1 MFFCVVLKWVRM
13 RIKARRR
20 NFWSFLC
27 SQNGLSWRQTRIKD
41 HFWRLCEIPAAEFS
55 YFTLTENFMSEKK
68 PLWAGTSSIAA
79 DIISCPKS
87 SNWWGDTFSSNFGK
101 VKVASV
107 WWNFAVNP
115 MFLSVTFY
123 WFAGWKKNPV
133 CSRVSKRFWT
143 RATLNFQLQ
152 DLFSFFLLS
161 ILCVWLIIKVP
172 AVEQNVIFKCP
183 NFVTYFPNK
192 ITVSLTFVIFSM
204 AW

>member
-115 MFLSVTFY
+115 MFLSVTLNCLLIC
-123 WFAGWKKNPV
+123 WLKKK
-133 CSRVSKRFWT
+133 SSLFKSLKKILDQSHIELS
-143 RATLNFQLQ
+143 ATGSVF
-152 DLFSFFLLS
+152 LFSVEYFMCLAHYKGPCCWTKRDFQMS
-161 ILCVWLIIKVP
+161 KLC
-172 AVEQNVIFKCP
+172 N
-183 NFVTYFPNK
+183 
-192 ITVSLTFVIFSM
+192 IFSK
-204 AW
+204 